1 MEAEE
6 LSKMAEE
13 HAHETHLSHFDR
25 QVAMTMAIMAALLA
39 VMTMMS
45 HRAISESLS
54 LQVEASSLRTEAN
67 IYHTRASDEWA
78 YYQAKNIRSTEYQGF
93 LAMLDALSKD
103 PVVGESR
110 SRQLQENWG
119 AEVRKY
125 EGVELPKLKAS
136 AENLV
141 NQALRYEGEAGE
153 ALKRSVGAHLRGE
166 RLELAELGVELGL
179 VLCSLAVLT
188 KGHNFWYGGIA
199 AGAVGVLISLT
210 ALSL

>member
-6 LSKMAEE
+6 MTRIVEE
-13 HAHETHLSHFDR
+13 HAHESHLSPFDR

-39 VMTMMS
+39 VMTMLS
-45 HRAISESLS
+45 HRAIGESLA

-67 IYHTRASDEWA
+67 IFHTRASDEWA

-93 LAMLDALSKD
+93 LAMLDALAKD
-103 PVVGESR
+103 PMAGEGR
-110 SRQLQENWG
+110 SRELQEDWG

-136 AENLV
+136 AESLV

-153 ALKRSVGAHLRGE
+153 ALKRSVAVHVRGE

-188 KGHNFWYGGIA
+188 KGNNFWYAGIA
-199 AGAVGVLISLT
+199 AGALGVLISLS
-210 ALSL
+210 AISL

>member
-6 LSKMAEE
+6 MTKIVEE
-13 HAHETHLSHFDR
+13 HAHEAHLSPFDR

-39 VMTMMS
+39 VMTMLS
-45 HRAISESLS
+45 HRAIGESLA

-93 LAMLDALSKD
+93 LAMLDALAKD
-103 PVVGESR
+103 PMAGESR
-110 SRQLQENWG
+110 SRELQENWG

-136 AENLV
+136 AESMV
-141 NQALRYEGEAGE
+141 NQALHYEGEAGQE
-153 ALKRSVGAHLRGE
+153 LKRSVEAHVRGE

-188 KGHNFWYGGIA
+188 KGRNFWYAGIA
-199 AGAVGVLISLT
+199 AGLLGVLFSLTTISL
-210 ALSL
+210 

>member
-1 MEAEE
+1 MESEE
-6 LSKMAEE
+6 LTRIVEE
-13 HAHETHLSHFDR
+13 HGHETHLSPFDR

-39 VMTMMS
+39 VMTMLS

-93 LAMLDALSKD
+93 LALLGAVSTQ
-103 PVVGESR
+103 PAAGNR
-110 SRQLQENWG
+110 NRQLQEQWG
-119 AEVRKY
+119 ASVRKY
-125 EGVELPKLKAS
+125 EDVELPQLKAS
-136 AENLV
+136 AERLV
-141 NQALRYEGEAGE
+141 NQALQYEREAAT
-153 ALKRSVGAHLRGE
+153 ALHRGFAAHARGE

-188 KGHNFWYGGIA
+188 KGRNFWYAGIA
-199 AGAVGVLISLT
+199 AGLLGVLVSVT
-210 ALSL
+210 VLSL